1 MRRRRIGL
9 GFGLSLLLCVPIGA
23 SAQSIGV
30 FSDASA
36 SSCNIIWDTRESPFA
51 EVFLHLLMGPLRNFA
66 GLEFRVAGLPQMPI
80 PPSTEFYP
88 SPAVILGT
96 SISDGLTVAWHTC
109 QGENA
114 TAPVWLG
121 KVTLISFNPVGEHTL
136 AIQGSLTPSNPEFQC
151 PLVNLCDPPAFTKVC
166 VAGGQ
171 AFMNSSR
178 DCTVAVDERSWSA
191 VKQLYRE

>member
-9 GFGLSLLLCVPIGA
+9 GFGLPLLFLVPIGA

-51 EVFLHLLMGPLRNFA
+51 EIYLHLLMGPLRNFA
-66 GLEFRVAGLPQMPI
+66 GLEFRVAGLPVSSI
-80 PPSTEFYP
+80 PPSTEFFP
-88 SPAVILGT
+88 SPAAILGT

-114 TAPVWLG
+114 TAPVLLG
-121 KVTLISFNPVGEHTL
+121 RVTLISLNPVGEHTL
-136 AIQGSLTPSNPEFQC
+136 AIQGSLTPSNPEFPC
-151 PLVNLCDPPAFTKVC
+151 PLVNLCDPPAFAKVC
-166 VAGGQ
+166 VAGGH

-178 DCTVAVDERSWSA
+178 ECTVAVEERSWSE
-191 VKQLYRE
+191 VKGLYRN